1 MMTEDSQFVDL
12 KGSGEE
18 ATFSSEE
25 MSTMLELGR
34 KGIRELSELQRQAV
48 HSALG
53 EADGDAAHRLA
64 DHFNQS

>member
-1 MMTEDSQFVDL
+1 
-12 KGSGEE
+12 
-18 ATFSSEE
+18 

-34 KGIRELSELQRQAV
+34 KGIREISELQRQAV
-48 HSALG
+48 HTALG